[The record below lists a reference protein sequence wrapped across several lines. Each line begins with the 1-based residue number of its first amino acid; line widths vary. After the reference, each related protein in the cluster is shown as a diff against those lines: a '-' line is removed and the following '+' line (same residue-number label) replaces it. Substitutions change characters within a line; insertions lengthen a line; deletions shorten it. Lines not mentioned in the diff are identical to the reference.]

1 MEIRSLLPKQQV
13 TAAPTTAP
21 QGGSWQEQLLRV
33 CETASL
39 KGGAGSVLSAA
50 HALGVA
56 MVSELRE
63 HASEIPTRAALK
75 PLERKRFLAAL
86 APPKAPHLDGDD
98 DPFGFGGGFDAIE

>member
-21 QGGSWQEQLLRV
+21 QVGSWQEQLLRV

-50 HALGVA
+50 HDLGVA

-63 HASEIPTRAALK
+63 HASETSTRAALK
-75 PLERKRFLAAL
+75 PERKRFLAAL